1 MRQSL
6 SQKAWQM
13 KSRQI
18 QFLPNEPQH
27 RRVGV
32 ERCGFERPL
41 LDLDPALL
49 LSVLIVCVLL
59 AVFVWGTTPMPSP
72 DAAST
77 PTPHGVE
84 R

>member
-1 MRQSL
+1 
-6 SQKAWQM
+6 M

-18 QFLPNEPQH
+18 QFLPNEPQR
-27 RRVGV
+27 RRVGA

-49 LSVLIVCVLL
+49 LSVLIVSVLL
-59 AVFVWGTTPMPSP
+59 AAFIWDTALMPSP
-72 DAAST
+72 DTAST
-77 PTPHGVE
+77 PPSHGVE